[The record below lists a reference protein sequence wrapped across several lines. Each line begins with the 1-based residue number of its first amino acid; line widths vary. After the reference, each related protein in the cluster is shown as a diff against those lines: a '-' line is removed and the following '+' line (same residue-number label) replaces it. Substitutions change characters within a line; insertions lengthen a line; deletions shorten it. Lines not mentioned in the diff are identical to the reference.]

1 MIPRDSYKIV
11 VQSKR
16 LTTLFWVIFLGLI
29 AGIAYIYRYY
39 FWPFLFAII
48 FYIGLKPLYT
58 WVLQYVKSK
67 VFASFAMVGLII
79 VAILIPT
86 FFLLISL
93 SDQVME
99 FYDFLQ
105 LQFDPKVFKQ
115 YFTHSILLKE
125 TLKYFNL
132 TQDELVQRI
141 IRYMQDMSLTLF
153 SNLTG
158 LLTFSIRFFIN
169 FFFMLLILFFLF
181 KDSERFERS
190 IYTILPFP
198 NDIERDMVDTLKVV
212 VRILLAGNFMI
223 MILQGLLVG
232 IGFVIV
238 GLSTPVLW
246 GSIAAIFSLIPVIG
260 TSFVWLPASLYLL
273 AIGSPVKALIIALWC
288 LGWYLLL
295 ENVLKPVVFGEKL
308 KFHPLI
314 LFFLLLGSLQ
324 TFGLPGIIIGPILLT
339 LFFSFWEMYKIL
351 DSYESGPVN
360 ASNNKKESSK
370 SVKRSK
376 L

>member
-16 LTTLFWVIFLGLI
+16 LTTIFWVIYLGLI

-58 WVLQYVKSK
+58 WVLQYIKSK
-67 VFASFAMVGLII
+67 VLASFTMVGLII
-79 VAILIPT
+79 ITILIPT
-86 FFLLISL
+86 FILLVSL

-99 FYDFLQ
+99 FYNFLQ
-105 LQFDPKVFKQ
+105 LQFDPKIFKQ
-115 YFTHSILLKE
+115 YLMHSKLLKE
-125 TLKYFNL
+125 TLKYFNI
-132 TQDELVQRI
+132 TQDELFQRI
-141 IRYMQDMSLTLF
+141 VRYMQDMSLTLF

-181 KDSERFERS
+181 KDSKRFEKS

-223 MILQGLLVG
+223 MILQGLCVG

-273 AIGSPVKALIIALWC
+273 AIGSPVKALITALWC

-308 KFHPLI
+308 RFHPLI

-324 TFGLPGIIIGPILLT
+324 TFGLPGIIIGPIMLT
-339 LFFSFWEMYKIL
+339 LFFSFWEMYKII
-351 DSYESGPVN
+351 DSYTT
-360 ASNNKKESSK
+360 ASNK
-370 SVKRSK
+370 
-376 L
+376 

>member
-11 VQSKR
+11 VQSKK
-16 LTTLFWVIFLGLI
+16 LTTLFWVIFLALI
-29 AGIAYIYRYY
+29 AAIAYIYRYY

-58 WVLQYVKSK
+58 WMLHYVKSK
-67 VFASFAMVGLII
+67 VLASFVMIGIII
-79 VAILIPT
+79 VTILIPT
-86 FFLLISL
+86 FILLISL
-93 SDQVME
+93 TDQVME
-99 FYDFLQ
+99 FYNFLQ

-115 YFTHSILLKE
+115 YLMHSKLLKE
-125 TLKYFNL
+125 TLKYFNI
-132 TQDELVQRI
+132 THDELFQRI
-141 IRYMQDMSLTLF
+141 VRYMQDMSLTLF
-153 SNLTG
+153 SNLTM
-158 LLTFSIRFFIN
+158 LLTFSIRFAIN

-181 KDSERFERS
+181 KESERFEKS

-198 NDIERDMVDTLKVV
+198 YDIERDMVDTLKVV
-212 VRILLAGNFMI
+212 VRVLLAGNFLI
-223 MILQGLLVG
+223 MILQGLMVG

-238 GLSTPVLW
+238 GLSTPLLW
-246 GSIAAIFSLIPVIG
+246 SSIAAIFSLIPVIG

-273 AIGSPVKALIIALWC
+273 AIGSPVKALIIAIWC

-295 ENVLKPVVFGEKL
+295 ENVLKPIVFGEKL

-351 DSYESGPVN
+351 DSYTTATDATTN
-360 ASNNKKESSK
+360 KQKNN
-370 SVKRSK
+370 
-376 L
+376 

>member
-1 MIPRDSYKIV
+1 
-11 VQSKR
+11 
-16 LTTLFWVIFLGLI
+16 
-29 AGIAYIYRYY
+29 
-39 FWPFLFAII
+39 
-48 FYIGLKPLYT
+48 
-58 WVLQYVKSK
+58 
-67 VFASFAMVGLII
+67 
-79 VAILIPT
+79 
-86 FFLLISL
+86 
-93 SDQVME
+93 
-99 FYDFLQ
+99 
-105 LQFDPKVFKQ
+105 
-115 YFTHSILLKE
+115 
-125 TLKYFNL
+125 
-132 TQDELVQRI
+132 
-141 IRYMQDMSLTLF
+141 
-153 SNLTG
+153 
-158 LLTFSIRFFIN
+158 
-169 FFFMLLILFFLF
+169 MLLILFFLF
-181 KDSERFERS
+181 KDSERFEKS

-212 VRILLAGNFMI
+212 VRILLAGNFFI

-324 TFGLPGIIIGPILLT
+324 TFGLPGIIIGPIMLT

-351 DSYESGPVN
+351 DSYTT
-360 ASNNKKESSK
+360 ASNK
-370 SVKRSK
+370 
-376 L
+376 

>member
-11 VQSKR
+11 VQSKK
-16 LTTLFWVIFLGLI
+16 LTTLFWVIFLALI
-29 AGIAYIYRYY
+29 AVIAYVYRYY

-58 WVLQYVKSK
+58 WILKYVKSK
-67 VFASFAMVGLII
+67 VLASFAIVGII
-79 VAILIPT
+79 IITILIPT
-86 FFLLISL
+86 FILLISL
-93 SDQVME
+93 TDQVME
-99 FYDFLQ
+99 FYNFLQ

-115 YFTHSILLKE
+115 YLMHSKLLKE
-125 TLKYFNL
+125 TLKYFNM
-132 TQDELVQRI
+132 TQDELFQRI
-141 IRYMQDMSLTLF
+141 VRYMQDMSLTLF
-153 SNLTG
+153 SNLTM
-158 LLTFSIRFFIN
+158 LLTFSIRFAIN

-181 KDSERFERS
+181 KESERFEKS
-190 IYTILPFP
+190 IYTVLPFP
-198 NDIERDMVDTLKVV
+198 NDIERDMVDTLKIV
-212 VRILLAGNFMI
+212 VRVLLAGNFFI
-223 MILQGLLVG
+223 MILQGLMVG

-238 GLSTPVLW
+238 GLSTPLLW
-246 GSIAAIFSLIPVIG
+246 SSIAAIFSLIPVIG

-351 DSYESGPVN
+351 DSYTTGSE
-360 ASNNKKESSK
+360 KEIE
-370 SVKRSK
+370 
-376 L
+376 

>member
-16 LTTLFWVIFLGLI
+16 LTTIFWVIFLGLI

-67 VFASFAMVGLII
+67 VLASFAMVGLII
-79 VAILIPT
+79 ITILIPT
-86 FFLLISL
+86 FILLISL

-99 FYDFLQ
+99 FYNFLQ

-115 YFTHSILLKE
+115 YLMHSKLLKE
-125 TLKYFNL
+125 TLKYFNM
-132 TQDELVQRI
+132 TQDELFQRI
-141 IRYMQDMSLTLF
+141 VRYMQDMSLTLF

-181 KDSERFERS
+181 KDSERFEKS

-324 TFGLPGIIIGPILLT
+324 TFGLPGIIIGPIMLT

-351 DSYESGPVN
+351 DSYTT
-360 ASNNKKESSK
+360 ASNKQTNK
-370 SVKRSK
+370 
-376 L
+376 LI

>member
-16 LTTLFWVIFLGLI
+16 LTTIFWVIFIGLI

-39 FWPFLFAII
+39 FWPFLFALI

-58 WVLQYVKSK
+58 WILQYVKSRML
-67 VFASFAMVGLII
+67 ASFAMVGLII

-86 FFLLISL
+86 FILLISL

-99 FYDFLQ
+99 FYNFLQ

-115 YFTHSILLKE
+115 YLMHSKFLKE
-125 TLKYFNL
+125 TLKYFNI
-132 TQDELVQRI
+132 TQDELFQRI
-141 IRYMQDMSLTLF
+141 VRYMQDMSLTLF

-158 LLTFSIRFFIN
+158 LLTFSIRFSIN

-181 KDSERFERS
+181 KDSERFEKS

-198 NDIERDMVDTLKVV
+198 NDIEHDMVDTLKMV

-223 MILQGLLVG
+223 MMLQGLFVG

-246 GSIAAIFSLIPVIG
+246 GSIAAVFSLIPVIG

-308 KFHPLI
+308 NFHPLI

-351 DSYESGPVN
+351 DSYEAVSDN
-360 ASNNKKESSK
+360 SAKTQKKK
-370 SVKRSK
+370 
-376 L
+376 

>member
-16 LTTLFWVIFLGLI
+16 LTTIFWVLFLGLI
-29 AGIAYIYRYY
+29 AGIGYIYRYY
-39 FWPFLFAII
+39 FWPFLFATI

-58 WVLQYVKSK
+58 WVVQYVKSK
-67 VFASFAMVGLII
+67 VLASFAMVGLII
-79 VAILIPT
+79 ITILIPT
-86 FFLLISL
+86 FILLVSL

-99 FYDFLQ
+99 FYNFLQ

-115 YFTHSILLKE
+115 YLMHSKFLKE
-125 TLKYFNL
+125 TLKYFNI
-132 TQDELVQRI
+132 TQDELFQRI
-141 IRYMQDMSLTLF
+141 VRYMQDMSLTLF

-158 LLTFSIRFFIN
+158 FLTFSIRFFIN

-181 KDSERFERS
+181 KDSERFEKS

-324 TFGLPGIIIGPILLT
+324 TFGLPGIIIGPIMLT

-351 DSYESGPVN
+351 DSYTTTS
-360 ASNNKKESSK
+360 KK
-370 SVKRSK
+370 
-376 L
+376 